1 MSNTNYAITAKLRSV
16 KDGWIFNLI
25 KGTSKLTIRV
35 LIPFEEFKNKYPDAV
50 ITSTIT
56 DSDLLSETLI
66 FEDIRC
72 NFQENSLYSFSKNE
86 IEYVL
91 LYESY
96 INLDEIKD
104 AGCWINGNIASIYMP
119 IIGSVFEYRGMY
131 SYIFAFNH
139 YQDALMKLSTQAL
152 ATKMRRSLMVECIA
166 HFAVYD
172 NTLDFLNTPVVLHLP
187 SNVTVI
193 TNINDVQNVADKF
206 DIGSLLPQYSVV
218 CSDTINPDQT
228 ITARVNATFSG
239 KSHPINTELTLVA
252 KSGYIPVQ
260 TISLINGTASFK
272 VSSMGLQVGDKL
284 SFDVYEHN
292 RLCAQTQINVIE
304 S

>member
-1 MSNTNYAITAKLRSV
+1 MSNTNYAITSELRSV
-16 KDGWIFNLI
+16 KNGWIFNLI
-25 KGTSKLTIRV
+25 KSASKLTVRV
-35 LIPFEEFKNKYPDAV
+35 LIPFEEFKNKYPNAT

-66 FEDIRC
+66 FKDIRC
-72 NFQENSLYSFSKNE
+72 NFQEYSLYSFSKNE
-86 IEYVL
+86 TEYVL

-104 AGCWINGNIASIYMP
+104 GGYWINGNIVSIYMP
-119 IIGSVFEYRGMY
+119 IIGSIFEYRGMY

-139 YQDALMKLSTQAL
+139 YQDTLMKLSTQAL
-152 ATKMRRSLMVECIA
+152 AIKMRRSLMVECIA
-166 HFAVYD
+166 HFAIDD
-172 NTLDFLNTPVVLHLP
+172 NTLDFSNTPVVLHLP
-187 SNVTVI
+187 KNVTVI
-193 TNINDVQNVADKF
+193 TNINDVQNVADNF
-206 DIGSLLPQYSVV
+206 DIDSLLPQYSVV

-228 ITARVNATFSG
+228 ITAKVNTKFSG
-239 KSHPINTELTLVA
+239 RSYPTNTELTLVA

-272 VSSMGLQVGDKL
+272 VSSMGLQVGEKL

-292 RLCAQTQINVIE
+292 RLCAQTQINVVE
-304 S
+304 P